1 VNVNKRALWIALG
14 VTVIGAVL
22 LGIYLRR
29 FEQQASG
36 GAPVAL
42 LVAVK
47 PIEPGT
53 LLNDDVL
60 TVREVPAAYVETR
73 AVRLSEKQRVIG
85 LRVSSRVEPEQ
96 TLMWTDL
103 AMTADDRRDLSALVQ
118 PGMRAMTIRPRTSGD
133 HTNQLIQP
141 GDRVDVIVTTGD
153 RGQESTIVLTQNVLV
168 LAVGLDTGSD
178 SGEKQHG
185 ATRGDALTVSVTI
198 REAQLVSLASDRG
211 RISVALRNPDD
222 VRIVDGLVETT
233 GSALVD
239 ARTPRAPA
247 PTLTPA
253 ASSPAAPIRLEE
265 ADVRRRGARR

>member
-1 VNVNKRALWIALG
+1 VNKRALWIALG

-29 FEQQASG
+29 FEQEASG

-42 LVAVK
+42 LVAAK

-53 LLNDDVL
+53 LLSEAAL
-60 TVREVPAAYVETR
+60 TVREVPTAYVETR
-73 AVRLSEKQRVIG
+73 AVRLSEKARVLG

-103 AMTADDRRDLSALVQ
+103 AMTADDRRDLSGLVQ
-118 PGMRAMTIRPRTSGD
+118 PGMRAVTVRTRTSND
-133 HTNQLIQP
+133 HTNELIRP
-141 GDRVDVIVTTGD
+141 GDRVDVLVTTGD
-153 RGQESTIVLTQNVLV
+153 RGQEATIVLTQNVLV
-168 LAVGLDTGSD
+168 LAVGLDTGND
-178 SGEKQHG
+178 SGEKRAG
-185 ATRGDALTVSVTI
+185 NVRGDALTVSVTI
-198 REAQLVSLASDRG
+198 REAQLVSLAGDRG

-233 GSALVD
+233 GAALVD

-247 PTLTPA
+247 PAPV
-253 ASSPAAPIRLEE
+253 ASATAPAAPIRLEE
-265 ADVRRRGARR
+265 ADVRRRGAHR